1 MQISSAFGQV
11 QDSLSFI
18 VTSYTEIAEYQS
30 VVERLRGFHSKIEEI
45 AADRRAAKPIAIDR
59 SGSGLAVNALDLNLP
74 DGRALRSDIELAA
87 GPGNPVL
94 VTRPSGSGKKT
105 PLRAV
110 ARIWPVGPG
119 HNP

>member
-30 VVERLRGFHSKIEEI
+30 VVERLRGFHTRIEEI

-59 SGSGLAVNALDLNLP
+59 SGSGLAVNALALNLP
-74 DGRALRSDIELAA
+74 DGRALHRDIELAA
-87 GPGNPVL
+87 APRHPLPGPRPPGPG
-94 VTRPSGSGKKT
+94 
-105 PLRAV
+105 
-110 ARIWPVGPG
+110 
-119 HNP
+119 